1 MYKLITTPV
10 FASRSFIDFTKNEA
24 EAYLSWFL
32 QNRLQRLII
41 LENYV
46 QKDFPFWKLDYNV
59 TSFVELFNWFG
70 TVISYRQMTE
80 IEKSEMTHQLNSSEL
95 LASVI
100 PIPEQTF
107 TDQTISICFD
117 LGILFGELLIKQNNL
132 LNWKYKV
139 SSKKYIYY
147 AQPIITREGIK
158 VDFNPRA
165 IMEITAGKVLDEI
178 ANKNEFENL
187 FKIWSDILN

>member
-1 MYKLITTPV
+1 MYKLVTTPL
-10 FASRSFIDFTKNEA
+10 FSSKSFFDFTKNEA

-32 QNRLQRLII
+32 ESRLERLNI

-46 QKDFPFWKLDYNV
+46 QKDLPFWELDYKV
-59 TSFVELFNWFG
+59 KSFVELFDWFG
-70 TVISYRQMTE
+70 TVISYRQMTG
-80 IEKSEMTHQLNSSEL
+80 IEKSEVIQQLNSSEL
-95 LASVI
+95 LASII

-107 TDQTISICFD
+107 TDQTVSICFD

-132 LNWKYKV
+132 LSWKYKV
-139 SSKKYIYY
+139 NSKKYIYY

-165 IMEITAGKVLDEI
+165 VIEIAAGKILDGLT
-178 ANKNEFENL
+178 NKNEFENL
-187 FKIWSDILN
+187 FKTWSDIL